1 MMNIGGGQRANVEAA
16 RAAGVSLGFFSGN
29 EIAWK
34 TRWEP
39 SIDGTNT
46 PYRTLVC
53 YKETLASAVIDPA
66 DPPTWTGLWRDAR
79 SAHQPTGAARK
90 MH

>member
-1 MMNIGGGQRANVEAA
+1 
-16 RAAGVSLGFFSGN
+16 VSLGFFSGN

-39 SIDGTNT
+39 SIDGTQ
-46 PYRTLVC
+46 YTLSHAGL
-53 YKETLASAVIDPA
+53 YKETLASAVLICRPT
-66 DPPTWTGLWRDAR
+66 TWTGLWRDAR
-79 SAHQPTGAARK
+79 FSPPADGGRPE